1 MKLIVES
8 TRDQRVLD
16 WLVRQVGQEAVANA
30 CMQLA
35 GARRAYVSNIA
46 KVLKLCPP
54 ADLALTTRD
63 EAQHHLVTIYR
74 LLEARQH
81 KGGGDGTA

>member
-16 WLVRQVGQEAVANA
+16 WLVRQVGQEAIANA

-54 ADLALTTRD
+54 P
-63 EAQHHLVTIYR
+63 I
-74 LLEARQH
+74 LL
-81 KGGGDGTA
+81 